1 MSDLW
6 VLYDGDSTFGTCKA
20 VSDDAGAITLTV
32 DAATL
37 ASTLQ
42 INDNASLQFEGIAD
56 DTDGLTI
63 ACDSSGDATINATAG
78 NLTLT
83 TSDAAITTASGL
95 TLSGSVATALAVTGT
110 VQKGIDVTDATLTQG
125 WNNAFFAC
133 GSGNG
138 TDGDQH
144 TMAVTDF
151 YIPLQVNIASTAG
164 PAAPSEVGA
173 AMFRADAITADQP
186 YTSLDVLM
194 LRSKVDKRVYAASC
208 INASQTISSNI
219 SVLTGAVQTV
229 FIQMN
234 GAGTITS
241 PNDVNVLEVKYAQT
255 SGGGGV
261 NNVAQ
266 LYCIATGCTID
277 NVLDIVNG
285 AGTVTNAVLVRG
297 TYTAGIAVTGTM
309 AKGIDFTDA
318 TLTQGWNNA
327 FFACGSGNG
336 STGDQHTA
344 AVTDF
349 YIPIQ
354 VNIASTAGPSAP
366 SEVGA
371 AMLRADAITADQ
383 GNTSLDVLMLRSKV
397 DKNVYAAT
405 CINAS
410 QTISDDISVPT
421 AAVQTVF
428 IQMNG
433 DGAITSPN
441 DVNVLEVKYAQTS
454 GGGGVNNVAQLY
466 CIATGCTIDNILH
479 VINGAGTVTNGV
491 LIEGTLTTGISV
503 AGTCTTGISIGAA
516 TTGISVAAATNVLV
530 ASAVGTGTDGWLLK
544 AGATG
549 AHLDAVAIGGAISLF
564 VDCAATS
571 GSNRTVY
578 VESLTSAGGTQQNF
592 GGRFTSGA
600 KTGITV
606 TAGAWNIG
614 IQGKV
619 VSAGTHATGTT
630 SAAMLAQLNNGGTFE
645 AGSALYGSWVDSQ
658 LAATPAN
665 GGAGGNFW
673 MLGLTTAQT
682 GACQPTAMIYAFG
695 GAIAAFDFTSYG
707 DVVWAASAGTL
718 TTAAG
723 YIKCTIAGATRYIPT
738 YTTIA

>member
-32 DAATL
+32 DASTIGVLSTTDDVTFTLGSDEAFTLTCSDISAPLVMTNTMTTAAKTGCRALFNVKANVALGSYVNAVKGYMQFTGTSGATTGL
-37 ASTLQ
+37 ASGVCAELLTPNRTLPSGAYYPLEVQ
-42 INDNASLQFEGIAD
+42 HVAGGTSVVSNGSGSRVGFIYMQNTTDLDGDFDDNGYLMTVA
-56 DTDGLTI
+56 GLTAGAGHMLSAQSI
-63 ACDSSGDATINATAG
+63 TLKAQVGLAGAESTRYLVMSSAEK
-78 NLTLT
+78 NLTLAT
-83 TSDAAITTASGL
+83 TSGTSIAIGACTTGIALTGACTTGVSIANTSLTDGIAISGTTPVDGIHISSNCSANAINIGAQTVTGILMAGDAAYNPIVIGTKSNTSTGGLNLAGATDDTGGIMVFADDGGASLASVTSPIWTRYLITTAQGASGPTATGMFAQL
-95 TLSGSVATALAVTGT
+95 KTQGSITCTTGGYTALKAYN
-110 VQKGIDVTDATLTQG
+110 Q
-125 WNNAFFAC
+125 
-133 GSGNG
+133 
-138 TDGDQH
+138 
-144 TMAVTDF
+144 
-151 YIPLQVNIASTAG
+151 
-164 PAAPSEVGA
+164 
-173 AMFRADAITADQP
+173 
-186 YTSLDVLM
+186 
-194 LRSKVDKRVYAASC
+194 
-208 INASQTISSNI
+208 
-219 SVLTGAVQTV
+219 
-229 FIQMN
+229 
-234 GAGTITS
+234 
-241 PNDVNVLEVKYAQT
+241 
-255 SGGGGV
+255 
-261 NNVAQ
+261 
-266 LYCIATGCTID
+266 
-277 NVLDIVNG
+277 
-285 AGTVTNAVLVRG
+285 AGTVTLVTGAEYGVINAGVTLEGNLVNTSGRFSG
-297 TYTAGIAVTGTM
+297 VDVNINTSAYTITDTATDSAGIHIRKT
-309 AKGIDFTDA
+309 
-318 TLTQGWNNA
+318 
-327 FFACGSGNG
+327 SG
-336 STGDQHTA
+336 STYGW
-344 AVTDF
+344 
-349 YIPIQ
+349 P
-354 VNIASTAGPSAP
+354 
-366 SEVGA
+366 VG
-371 AMLRADAITADQ
+371 LKINDA
-383 GNTSLDVLMLRSKV
+383 
-397 DKNVYAAT
+397 
-405 CINAS
+405 
-410 QTISDDISVPT
+410 
-421 AAVQTVF
+421 
-428 IQMNG
+428 
-433 DGAITSPN
+433 GAIT
-441 DVNVLEVKYAQTS
+441 
-454 GGGGVNNVAQLY
+454 G
-466 CIATGCTIDNILH
+466 IAI
-479 VINGAGTVTNGV
+479 GTT
-491 LIEGTLTTGISV
+491 TTGINI
-503 AGTCTTGISIGAA
+503 AAA
-516 TTGISVAAATNVLV
+516 TTGITVAACTNVLV

-549 AHLDAVAIGGAISLF
+549 THLDAAAIGGAISLF